1 MGKYMSGTEDG
12 IVSKTELGE
21 RMRSIRLWR
30 GHPVRTDFCRAA
42 GLNQSSLASYE
53 AGESVPSYVGL
64 IRIADALEVT
74 VGQLL
79 ATEVIPG
86 LDAPEEALRDGRR
99 DRMVASYAKSVEN
112 AQVLDSVVDFLEA
125 REDAVKAVIALRTVA
140 DSCDLTPGIEVR

>member
-1 MGKYMSGTEDG
+1 MGKYMSGVDDG
-12 IVSKTELGE
+12 IISKTELGE

-99 DRMVASYAKSVEN
+99 DRVVESYAKSVEN
-112 AQVLDSVVDFLEA
+112 ARVLDSVVDSLEA
-125 REDAVKAVIALRTVA
+125 RDDAVKAFLALRAVA
-140 DSCDLTPGIEVR
+140 GSCIIAPGSDGL